1 MGAVTAVEISSGMT
15 GMVMLSVMLTVV
27 SGGDSVLCVVVG
39 GREAANVDVDDAAA
53 VVVVV
58 VVVVGIVVED
68 TVLDTSS
75 VGRSRRRLPK
85 YIFSAC
91 METTDDS
98 SWLIEM
104 ELLTEITILFFIL
117 VTWIKCRFPLE
128 S

>member
-1 MGAVTAVEISSGMT
+1 MGAVTAVEISSGMR
-15 GMVMLSVMLTVV
+15 GMVMLSVMLAVV
-27 SGGDSVLCVVVG
+27 SGGDSVLWVVAG
-39 GREAANVDVDDAAA
+39 GREADIVEVDDTAT

-58 VVVVGIVVED
+58 VVVVVEKVVEE

-75 VGRSRRRLPK
+75 VGRSNRRLPR

-104 ELLTEITILFFIL
+104 ELLTEMTILFFIL
-117 VTWIKCRFPLE
+117 VTWMK
-128 S
+128 

>member
-1 MGAVTAVEISSGMT
+1 MGAVTAVEISSGMR

-27 SGGDSVLCVVVG
+27 SGGDSVLWVVAG
-39 GREAANVDVDDAAA
+39 GREADIVEVDDTAT

-58 VVVVGIVVED
+58 VVVVENVVED

-75 VGRSRRRLPK
+75 VGRSNRRLPR

-104 ELLTEITILFFIL
+104 ELLTEMTILFFIL
-117 VTWIKCRFPLE
+117 VTWMK
-128 S
+128 